1 MPLNEARSFKRSNLT
16 KAQQKE
22 QLAAIYGVSPHQSYM
37 PTTNLSFEEV
47 QKMRALV
54 AEHDRTQQGGIKEF
68 DLNNPPKTPYTHQEF
83 PRLVYHHGKRVHRV
97 AHTSEDLAAALEAGW
112 KKEPFP
118 TEADIEPELDSESA
132 AELAAVEAKRK
143 RK

>member
-1 MPLNEARSFKRSNLT
+1 MPLNEARAFKRSNLT
-16 KAQQKE
+16 KTQRQE
-22 QLAAIYGVSPHQSYM
+22 QFAAIYGVETHQSYM
-37 PTTNLSFEEV
+37 PSNLSFEEI

-68 DLNNPPKTPYTHQEF
+68 DLNNPPKAPYTHQEF
-83 PRLVYHHGKRVHRV
+83 PRLVYHQAKRTHRV
-97 AHTSEDLAAALEAGW
+97 AHTPEDLAEALTHGW
-112 KKEPFP
+112 TKEPFP
-118 TEADIEPELDSESA
+118 TEADIAPELDSESA